1 MGNALAPLTRLFDPI
16 SVAIVGASADPDK
29 PGYQMVKALTGFN
42 GEVYPVNPRAETILG
57 RRMYPTLTDIPGIVD
72 LVAVVLPPGPSI
84 AVLSAAASRSSR
96 QLSRWERC

>member
-57 RRMYPTLTDIPGIVD
+57 RRGIQR
-72 LVAVVLPPGPSI
+72 LSI
-84 AVLSAAASRSSR
+84 FRGL
-96 QLSRWERC
+96 LI